1 MEFFDTG
8 NIFLWRAAE
17 RLIALFIGAISIYLG
32 FQLFASLREFKADG
46 EGKVELPGGISIYV
60 SRVGPGVFF
69 ALFGT
74 AIVAFSVLS
83 PAQINAPNKAEV
95 TNTAEAFSASYLSGE
110 NNNEVFDA
118 ERGRTVRDLKA
129 LKQLETK
136 LALTAES
143 GDLALSEAETNR
155 LRVALPH
162 IRQMLM
168 LSVWDKENWGDR
180 EAFLDWLH
188 NGDPTKPPPN
198 LTQAALQLLNGE
210 S

>member
-1 MEFFDTG
+1 MEFFDTS

-46 EGKVELPGGISIYV
+46 EGKVELPGGVSIYV

-95 TNTAEAFSASYLSGE
+95 TSSAEAFSASYLSGK
-110 NNNEVFDA
+110 NDNEVFDA
-118 ERGRTVRDLKA
+118 ERGRTIRDLKA
-129 LKQLETK
+129 LKQLEAK
-136 LALTAES
+136 LASAAES
-143 GDLALSEAETNR
+143 GDLALSDAEANR
-155 LRVALPH
+155 LRIALPH

-168 LSVWDKENWGDR
+168 LSVWDAENWGDL
-180 EAFLDWLH
+180 EAFRNWVH
-188 NGDPTKPPPN
+188 NGDPSNPPDS
-198 LTQAALQLLNGE
+198 LSEAGRRQLDMD
-210 S
+210 